1 MGGGGKASIELQWVC
16 WCVIYLMDI
25 CCLLLYLS
33 SVIKHYGEQFESS
46 IQHAV
51 SGCHF
56 VIVSP
61 WKLRFDTR
69 PVHEI
74 FVMDSG
80 TGTGCYP
87 HTFPISNLPPMVHTR
102 LHLNTALSEGQAGAA
117 EYFVLLGSS
126 CRYSWTLSA
135 VDCTYCW
142 KGWCTKTVIS
152 ESWGKEE
159 EAVVAHLKVSLQLF
173 SWRADWLLDSNGK
186 SLQWNVF
193 FLLSAPKLQTLSQ
206 SVSVPVDERSL
217 KVG

>member
-126 CRYSWTLSA
+126 CRYS
-135 VDCTYCW
+135 
-142 KGWCTKTVIS
+142 
-152 ESWGKEE
+152 
-159 EAVVAHLKVSLQLF
+159 
-173 SWRADWLLDSNGK
+173 
-186 SLQWNVF
+186 
-193 FLLSAPKLQTLSQ
+193 
-206 SVSVPVDERSL
+206 
-217 KVG
+217 